1 MLNQHPRIQKIIRLA
16 QQGDVVAAFQ
26 IHEYFKKGKFVDID
40 LQIAEQYLNIALDN
54 FKKQEVHLSSL
65 SLLNFR
71 GIERLTY
78 QIKKNQVIIGN
89 NGAGK
94 TTILDAIYLCLSWL
108 VQRIVHVGGKGKEID
123 MSDITVGNQDGYSSI
138 IAELTLNDKLK
149 SKIELCEAIA
159 GSAVG
164 KKSYYLE
171 FNRLGA
177 LYKLACEKDI
187 GFELP
192 VFAYYGVMRSVDV
205 SSRDFTE
212 FDDTSNIDSSNRFD
226 GYNGCL
232 SGKAD
237 FKSFFRW
244 YKRLDDQVKHQ
255 KSNSIDLDLNIVSE
269 LKNIDLSG
277 NNSKQNLL
285 DIINRVQEQQ
295 NQVSK
300 SWALKA
306 QEMLNNIIPS
316 FMDGFS
322 DLKVELNPYLHI
334 SIIKNGNKLNILQ
347 LSQGEKSLIALVFD
361 ISRRMMILNPH
372 LDDPFKAHGIILID
386 ELELHLHPKWQ
397 RNVLNSLN
405 SIFPNCQFIIST
417 HSPQV
422 ISEVKNDNILI
433 LERNNRGKL
442 SYFSPKQ
449 SYGLTSNQILNE
461 LMDSEDIK
469 LDRAPEIQERIDH
482 IFKLIAD
489 HNLED
494 AKAEIE
500 ELEHDINGEIPEL
513 VSAKFD
519 IDMFGWDE
527 K

>member
-1 MLNQHPRIQKIIRLA
+1 
-16 QQGDVVAAFQ
+16 
-26 IHEYFKKGKFVDID
+26 
-40 LQIAEQYLNIALDN
+40 
-54 FKKQEVHLSSL
+54 
-65 SLLNFR
+65 
-71 GIERLTY
+71 
-78 QIKKNQVIIGN
+78 
-89 NGAGK
+89 
-94 TTILDAIYLCLSWL
+94 
-108 VQRIVHVGGKGKEID
+108 
-123 MSDITVGNQDGYSSI
+123 
-138 IAELTLNDKLK
+138 
-149 SKIELCEAIA
+149 
-159 GSAVG
+159 
-164 KKSYYLE
+164 
-171 FNRLGA
+171 
-177 LYKLACEKDI
+177 
-187 GFELP
+187 
-192 VFAYYGVMRSVDV
+192 
-205 SSRDFTE
+205 
-212 FDDTSNIDSSNRFD
+212 
-226 GYNGCL
+226 
-232 SGKAD
+232 
-237 FKSFFRW
+237 
-244 YKRLDDQVKHQ
+244 
-255 KSNSIDLDLNIVSE
+255 
-269 LKNIDLSG
+269 
-277 NNSKQNLL
+277 
-285 DIINRVQEQQ
+285 
-295 NQVSK
+295 
-300 SWALKA
+300 
-306 QEMLNNIIPS
+306 
-316 FMDGFS
+316 
-322 DLKVELNPYLHI
+322 
-334 SIIKNGNKLNILQ
+334 
-347 LSQGEKSLIALVFD
+347 
-361 ISRRMMILNPH
+361 MMILNPH

-433 LERNNRGKL
+433 LEKNNRGKL